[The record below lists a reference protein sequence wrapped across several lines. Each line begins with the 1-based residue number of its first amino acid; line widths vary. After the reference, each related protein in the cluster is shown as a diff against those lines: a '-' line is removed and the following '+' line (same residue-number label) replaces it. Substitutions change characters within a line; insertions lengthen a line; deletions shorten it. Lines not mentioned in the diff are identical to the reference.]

1 MSPTVSGMVS
11 STTFCICRT
20 ILTGNWELFIPNE
33 SNLWCK
39 ISNFQLNHSMLIW
52 PLIFKSRY
60 SLIHLDWVLVN
71 WLLDV
76 MHYRCRSLV
85 KTISWARLFS
95 SQWVRRR
102 KDMTLQ
108 SHNQGVGPG
117 FFCQPCIEP
126 FSVWVSST
134 VKKIL
139 SQTLFNVVF
148 LLHSSI
154 CYVLFLWIATRQGL
168 SCSFNKFG
176 IIVSITIH
184 EIVLMYCKNF
194 LGFFFQSG
202 DCRRVI

>member
-39 ISNFQLNHSMLIW
+39 ISNFQLNHSMLLTFDSQIT
-52 PLIFKSRY
+52 IFTYSPRLSFGQLTTWCHALSVPFFGENYFISSSVRFTAGKAAEGHDVAKSWSGR
-60 SLIHLDWVLVN
+60 W
-71 WLLDV
+71 
-76 MHYRCRSLV
+76 
-85 KTISWARLFS
+85 TRL
-95 SQWVRRR
+95 
-102 KDMTLQ
+102 
-108 SHNQGVGPG
+108 
-117 FFCQPCIEP
+117 FCQPCIEP

-176 IIVSITIH
+176 IIEYINTVTRRNTQEVSR
-184 EIVLMYCKNF
+184 MY
-194 LGFFFQSG
+194 G
-202 DCRRVI
+202 